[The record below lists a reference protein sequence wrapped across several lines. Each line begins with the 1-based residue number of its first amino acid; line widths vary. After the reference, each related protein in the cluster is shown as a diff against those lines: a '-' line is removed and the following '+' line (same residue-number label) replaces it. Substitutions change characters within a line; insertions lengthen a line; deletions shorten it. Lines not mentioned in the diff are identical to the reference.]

1 MKDPVV
7 LVALILSGDFA
18 LLCWANCVTE
28 DVAYICTSM
37 PSSFPSHLSSVLLFV
52 KDMGEIN
59 SSVLQSAN
67 LASVTSLTMV
77 GGIST
82 IHPEALYSFSQLTR
96 LNLNDNNLSEISSD
110 WLRQPS
116 LLMSLTVSGNRLQV
130 LHESMLR
137 NFSGLRSLNL
147 SQNVIHTIMPGTF
160 RSQGDLARL
169 DLSGNKLTFI
179 SAEVFLQ
186 LHSTRILLHHNPWD
200 CSCQAVASMQLIKEL
215 VSTSRLEREM
225 DVVCATPAQLRGWPV
240 WNVSECLPPWAS
252 IPQGD
257 QPPPTSLP
265 ILVGLIVLGVLLCA
279 ACLLFGLYKWKWEK
293 NQVKP
298 HVDKGRDSLKS
309 QQTGVNLKGRGPSD
323 PTRSTGGKTRAKSA
337 GAVLCIGQSD
347 QQVSRTGNQLIVGQP
362 RVWHHQ
368 NPAQGAET
376 SPSEQT
382 HAMDQGEETHLAGA
396 QHDTSRESSLLQ
408 ETEKLP
414 YLIIGQEPAEQST
427 EPQGVRHGSRPRVN
441 RKAISRMST
450 WPPTSAEWKKQHA
463 CRKEA
468 LNFSPVDFDNSIN
481 KRDADQRDF
490 SLGSSD
496 GDSQVNVDRPPAGGD
511 IGDPPEDSY
520 WPVVKTD
527 ILNFKGD
534 IEKNDTAQPKEP
546 GSQTQSAEANI
557 SPAQESC
564 DVLQQIHG
572 CQPEFNEAGRKG
584 IKNQT
589 ARCPSSGSGAEISDH
604 YGGSSFRSLPTHSSP
619 ADKKLLQ
626 GNEYAFINLLQ
637 EVVENQGRWTRD
649 RWKQTHLN
657 RQKGKAQKP

>member
-18 LLCWANCVTE
+18 LLCWASCVRE

-37 PSSFPSHLSSVLLFV
+37 PSSFPSHLSSVLFFV

-96 LNLNDNNLSEISSD
+96 LNLNDNNLSEINSD

-116 LLMSLTVSGNRLQV
+116 LLRSLIMSGNRLQV
-130 LHESMLR
+130 LHESMLQ
-137 NFSGLRSLNL
+137 NFSGLSSLNL
-147 SQNVIHTIMPGTF
+147 SQNLIHTIMPGMF
-160 RSQGDLARL
+160 RSQGDLAWL

-215 VSTSRLEREM
+215 VSTSRLEREL
-225 DVVCATPAQLRGWPV
+225 DVVCASPAPLRGWPV
-240 WNVSECLPPWAS
+240 WNVSEYLLPGTA
-252 IPQGD
+252 IPHGD
-257 QPPPTSLP
+257 QPPPTGLP
-265 ILVGLIVLGVLLCA
+265 VLIGLIVLGVLLCA
-279 ACLLFGLYKWKWEK
+279 ACLLFGLYKWKREK
-293 NQVKP
+293 KRVKP
-298 HVDKGRDSLKS
+298 RVDKGRDSLKS
-309 QQTGVNLKGRGPSD
+309 QQTGVNVEGRGSSD
-323 PTRSTGGKTRAKSA
+323 LTRSTGGKTRAKSA
-337 GAVLCIGQSD
+337 GAVLCIGQSG
-347 QQVSRTGNQLIVGQP
+347 QQVSRTGNQLIADQP
-362 RVWHHQ
+362 KVWHHRDRE
-368 NPAQGAET
+368 QGAET
-376 SPSEQT
+376 RPSEQPN
-382 HAMDQGEETHLAGA
+382 AMDQGEETRLAGA
-396 QHDTSRESSLLQ
+396 QQDTGREMSLLQ

-414 YLIIGQEPAEQST
+414 YLIIGQEPAEPSA
-427 EPQGVRHGSRPRVN
+427 EPQGARYGSRPCVN
-441 RKAISRMST
+441 RRAIRRTPT
-450 WPPTSAEWKKQHA
+450 WPPTSAEWKKQHV
-463 CRKEA
+463 CRREA
-468 LNFSPVDFDNSIN
+468 LNFSPIDFDNSIN

-496 GDSQVNVDRPPAGGD
+496 GDSQVNVDRPPVGGD
-511 IGDPPEDSY
+511 IDPPEDSY
-520 WPVVKTD
+520 WPLVKTD
-527 ILNFKGD
+527 ILSFKGD
-534 IEKNDTAQPKEP
+534 TEKNDTAQPKKP
-546 GSQTQSAEANI
+546 SSQTQSAEVNI
-557 SPAQESC
+557 SQAQDSC
-564 DVLQQIHG
+564 DVLEEFHG
-572 CQPEFNEAGRKG
+572 CQPESNEAGRKRRNRTG
-584 IKNQT
+584 
-589 ARCPSSGSGAEISDH
+589 RCPSSGSGAEISDH
-604 YGGSSFRSLPTHSSP
+604 HGGSSFQSFPTHSSP

-657 RQKGKAQKP
+657 RQRGKAQNP